1 MSLIPLSPAVSKQ
14 RIDRDDKN
22 KKSVQAA
29 ATNSMSTTA
38 PTTIPMHLIKSTTSQ
53 SLKHGMM
60 YENKKGG
67 PGGRYVL
74 VPAGW
79 RKPSEEYVAS
89 IFAALSIPIPPLI
102 FETDKCPKLF
112 PDIGLVKKFDE
123 EGADPFSAFQ
133 VKSEGATQSQIEL
146 FGVVMKAR
154 MISIVREITEA
165 CVQCNA
171 IYAMFNPIYLN
182 KFDKIITDGLPTG
195 GVALGIPRDGVMP
208 PAMKQVMME
217 HAVPLSEEVLQA
229 VQWTDGPIKTAD
241 EQYSSD
247 IPVGQSIPHL
257 NLDLTHLLLFEDE
270 KDRDYFSE
278 MMSKEIPL
286 GLLCAGGT
294 LKLFRKSVQAIS
306 RGTPL
311 FVFKH
316 TLRTG
321 HCFSSLLDHYNDT
334 QNPDLPLSQVKSIE
348 SRLNPAGKDHYMLMQ
363 DMRERTMAL
372 AYNWPSDYNADSIL
386 HIDPLVEHP
395 KKLLLG
401 IINVMSSVHG
411 SSSELGG
418 GMAEREAIQQAY
430 KMSAHLKLM
439 ENHQLHIATA
449 LKSLSITLALLI
461 TSCACTS
468 LYMRLHHDYLLEE
481 HSMASIILRA
491 GNIGLPILLGVCVTM
506 YTAFAPLNK
515 WAMLTMARAQ
525 VDSES
530 YRYLCR
536 VGEYKATRTGADHRV
551 RYAINLQTIWE
562 SVATADVVGNFDKV
576 LTKKANKEVATFF
589 KSPLSRFKK
598 GNFKIDP
605 NPNAKMGDEESG
617 TSSPVQPTT
626 VASLET
632 KKDKSEDSQEKAD
645 KVPPF
650 QLMSGDDYIERRVRS
665 QMQRLETETPTLN
678 SRLSTLQVL
687 IIIASSAGAVFAMYN
702 QEVWI
707 PILLGLASFID
718 SIINFWQLKLKSQ
731 RAGFMYTQ
739 LKKTLLWWNGLTI
752 IQQRVPFYKGQLVD
766 TVENIILTEVEML
779 TQAQVKRTDDG
790 DTAEHNN
797 LEDTVAAQQG
807 NGKKDTTY

>member
-247 IPVGQSIPHL
+247 IPVGQSI
-257 NLDLTHLLLFEDE
+257 
-270 KDRDYFSE
+270 
-278 MMSKEIPL
+278 
-286 GLLCAGGT
+286 
-294 LKLFRKSVQAIS
+294 
-306 RGTPL
+306 
-311 FVFKH
+311 
-316 TLRTG
+316 
-321 HCFSSLLDHYNDT
+321 
-334 QNPDLPLSQVKSIE
+334 
-348 SRLNPAGKDHYMLMQ
+348 
-363 DMRERTMAL
+363 
-372 AYNWPSDYNADSIL
+372 
-386 HIDPLVEHP
+386 
-395 KKLLLG
+395 
-401 IINVMSSVHG
+401 
-411 SSSELGG
+411 
-418 GMAEREAIQQAY
+418 
-430 KMSAHLKLM
+430 
-439 ENHQLHIATA
+439 
-449 LKSLSITLALLI
+449 
-461 TSCACTS
+461 
-468 LYMRLHHDYLLEE
+468 
-481 HSMASIILRA
+481 
-491 GNIGLPILLGVCVTM
+491 
-506 YTAFAPLNK
+506 
-515 WAMLTMARAQ
+515 
-525 VDSES
+525 
-530 YRYLCR
+530 
-536 VGEYKATRTGADHRV
+536 
-551 RYAINLQTIWE
+551 
-562 SVATADVVGNFDKV
+562 
-576 LTKKANKEVATFF
+576 
-589 KSPLSRFKK
+589 
-598 GNFKIDP
+598 
-605 NPNAKMGDEESG
+605 
-617 TSSPVQPTT
+617 
-626 VASLET
+626 
-632 KKDKSEDSQEKAD
+632 
-645 KVPPF
+645 
-650 QLMSGDDYIERRVRS
+650 
-665 QMQRLETETPTLN
+665 
-678 SRLSTLQVL
+678 
-687 IIIASSAGAVFAMYN
+687 
-702 QEVWI
+702 
-707 PILLGLASFID
+707 
-718 SIINFWQLKLKSQ
+718 
-731 RAGFMYTQ
+731 
-739 LKKTLLWWNGLTI
+739 
-752 IQQRVPFYKGQLVD
+752 
-766 TVENIILTEVEML
+766 
-779 TQAQVKRTDDG
+779 
-790 DTAEHNN
+790 
-797 LEDTVAAQQG
+797 
-807 NGKKDTTY
+807 